1 MQLIFKEINI
11 KNFKGIS
18 ELHLDFTDNKNILEG
33 ENGIGKTSVLDAI
46 TWCLFGK
53 NFADEKLFKITPII
67 NEVEQTNLITS
78 VELKVN
84 DTLIEK
90 IWDNSKAAIKVDGV
104 KFGIREFN
112 DYLRDKFLITDEE
125 FKLLSNTD
133 YIPKLHWRDL
143 RNLIMGLVGE
153 ITNQEVYD
161 RGDFSLIKDKIES
174 VGIEKT
180 VEDIKTSKSS
190 LSNEIKRLQ
199 GNIDQKNSDIQELVV
214 DEDEQKQFSLRKE
227 ELKKQIDEYNT
238 LKDKKASQDLEISR
252 LNKLKFD
259 LSTNETEQNRL
270 RADNIEYQKTYDSSN
285 IDISIIKENKIKEIN
300 NKIDNVKKDIERLD
314 LEKSTLIADREEL
327 RKKYNDEVNR
337 EIKVENNT
345 CTACGQLLPE
355 EKINEVLAKLKEES
369 KSLANGY
376 VSKAKE
382 KLARME
388 EIDLLISNY
397 NEKISIFKS
406 EIEQVENEEI
416 DPNQESDIQKQ
427 MKVNME
433 RNAERISKL
442 IDEAKDL
449 EKEISNLELN
459 VSKHEVIEIGDTS
472 SMQNELEEIINK
484 LAISETLNKF
494 KEQLKVLQN
503 DYSNLLKEK
512 ELLNDKEQQV
522 ILFNNTK
529 AEMLKERVKHNF
541 KLVDFI
547 TYEETKNGKL
557 VETFKIAINGIEY
570 NALNTGHKI
579 LVALD
584 LIDNIQ
590 RMKNKRLPI
599 LVDRLGELTRLP
611 ELATQVIGCR
621 AKYQANKKL
630 EVVNQ

>member
-1 MQLIFKEINI
+1 MQLIFKEITI
-11 KNFKGIS
+11 SNFKGITN
-18 ELHLDFTDNKNILEG
+18 LHIDFTKNKNILEG

-67 NEVEQTNLITS
+67 DEVEQTNLITS

-84 DTLIEK
+84 DTLIER
-90 IWDNSKAAIKVDGV
+90 IWDNSKTTIKVDGV

-125 FKLLSNTD
+125 FKSLSNTD

-153 ITNQEVYD
+153 ITNEEVYT

-190 LSNEIKRLQ
+190 LSNEIKRLS

-214 DEDEQKQFSLRKE
+214 DEDEQKQLSMRKE
-227 ELKKQIDEYNT
+227 ELKKQIDEYNV
-238 LKDKKASQDLEISR
+238 LKDKKAVQDLEVNK
-252 LNKLKFD
+252 LNKFQSD
-259 LSTNETEQNRL
+259 LSANEIEQSRL
-270 RADNIEYQKTYDSSN
+270 RADNVEYQKTYDNSN
-285 IDISIIKENKIKEIN
+285 IDIAIIKENKIKDIE
-300 NKIDNVKKDIERLD
+300 NKINYVKQDIERLD

-327 RKKYNDEVNR
+327 RQKYNEEVNR

-345 CTACGQLLPE
+345 CTACGQVLPE
-355 EKINEVLAKLKEES
+355 EKIQDVLAKLKEES
-369 KSLANGY
+369 KTLANGY
-376 VSKAKE
+376 VVKAKE
-382 KLARME
+382 KLTRME

-397 NEKISIFKS
+397 NEKIDSLNK
-406 EIEQVENEEI
+406 EIGQVENEEI

-427 MKVNME
+427 MKANME
-433 RNAERISKL
+433 RNAERLSGL
-442 IDEAKDL
+442 MEDAKTL
-449 EKEISNLELN
+449 EKDIADLKETI
-459 VSKHEVIEIGDTS
+459 SKHEVIEIGDASTL
-472 SMQNELEEIINK
+472 QDELEEIINK

-494 KEQLKVLQN
+494 KEQLKILQN

-512 ELLNDKEQQV
+512 ELLNEKEQQV

-541 KLVDFI
+541 KLADFI
-547 TYEETKNGKL
+547 TQEETKDGKL

-570 NALNTGHKI
+570 NSLNTGHKI

-590 RMKNKRLPI
+590 RMKDKRLPI
-599 LVDRLGELTRLP
+599 LIDGLGELTRLP
-611 ELATQVIGCR
+611 ELDTQVIGCR